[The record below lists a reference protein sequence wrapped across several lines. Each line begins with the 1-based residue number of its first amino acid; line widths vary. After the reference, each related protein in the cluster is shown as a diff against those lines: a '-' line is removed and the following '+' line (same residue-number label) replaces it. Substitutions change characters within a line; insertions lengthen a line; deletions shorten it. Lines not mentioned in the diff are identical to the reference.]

1 MIICQLSLLRKV
13 RKGLNETKAENLKYT
28 HLGKVESAL
37 YIIILEN
44 TSLKIEV

>member
-28 HLGKVESAL
+28 HFVKVECTL
-37 YIIILEN
+37 YIIILKN
-44 TSLKIEV
+44 TSIKVEV